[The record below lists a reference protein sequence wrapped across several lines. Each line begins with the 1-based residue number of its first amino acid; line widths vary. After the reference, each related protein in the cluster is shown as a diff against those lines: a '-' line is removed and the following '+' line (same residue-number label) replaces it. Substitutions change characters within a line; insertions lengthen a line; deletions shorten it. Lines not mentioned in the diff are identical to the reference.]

1 MIPNIGTTSMGQ
13 YQIPKLGDMVVGTK
27 ELQRIQHGVDQ
38 TRNGSLRDVY
48 QGVLSHDYMERLKWQ
63 EGAMKLAWT
72 HLGKQETKT
81 SWPAN
86 IV

>member
-1 MIPNIGTTSMGQ
+1 MGQ

-38 TRNGSLRDVY
+38 NRNGSLRDVY
-48 QGVLSHDYMERLKWQ
+48 QGVLSHDYME
-63 EGAMKLAWT
+63 LAWT